1 MLKGNDT
8 PSAIAYC
15 SSNTF
20 GSLTYSP
27 FLLALT
33 LDAYNVF
40 KAVTF
45 ESAFAIVDI
54 LSMPFIQLLQ
64 E

>member
-1 MLKGNDT
+1 MLKENDP

-15 SSNTF
+15 SSKTF

-27 FLLALT
+27 ILLALT
-33 LDAYNVF
+33 SDTFNVF

>member
-1 MLKGNDT
+1 MLKENDP

-15 SSNTF
+15 SSKTF

-33 LDAYNVF
+33 LDAFNVF